1 MASAEGALSGA
12 GTGAAVGSVV
22 PGIGTAIGAGVGGLI
37 GLLGGKSKPSSTT
50 TTMDPGSASFLQQ
63 LQQLSQFMAGRQMPG
78 LDPNVMAA
86 IQAMQQYQ
94 HAGQQGLAAVTGDQ
108 NAMAQFANP
117 GAQAM
122 QSIFDLQKRQAFA
135 RTNAALTQPGGG
147 AFAGNNRVGLAQGA
161 AMSGIDTNQA
171 QFGYQ
176 NFQDAINRA
185 MDLAHGVP
193 GASSWLS
200 NQGYQ
205 LTNRQRDWDT
215 GSLGLMRSGW
225 LGPISQTTTG
235 QPGQQGASP
244 WQSAL
249 GGAMIGSSF
258 GGGGKPGVS
267 APAEQYQG
275 PSEWWSN
282 FMSPANSGRV

>member
-1 MASAEGALSGA
+1 MASATGALSGA
-12 GTGAAVGSVV
+12 GTGAAIGSAI

-37 GLLGGKSKPSSTT
+37 GLFGGKSKPSVST
-50 TTMDPGSASFLQQ
+50 TTMDAGSGGYLQRLQQ
-63 LQQLSQFMAGRQMPG
+63 MSDFMAGRQMPG

-86 IQAMQQYQ
+86 IMAMQGYQ

-108 NAMAQFANP
+108 NALQGFTNP

-122 QSIFDLQKRQAFA
+122 QAIFDLQRRQAFA
-135 RTNAALTQPGGG
+135 RTNAALTAPGGG

-161 AMSGIDTNQA
+161 AIGNVDTNQA

-185 MDLAHGVP
+185 MDLAHGIP

-205 LTNRQRDWDT
+205 LTNRQRDWDI
-215 GSLGLMRSGW
+215 GSQGLMRGGW
-225 LGPISQTTTG
+225 LGPISTTTTG
-235 QPGQQGASP
+235 QPGQQGSNP
-244 WQSAL
+244 WQSAV

-258 GGGGKPGVS
+258 GGGGHGTPS
-267 APAEQYQG
+267 TPSETYQG
-275 PSEWWSN
+275 PSEWWRN
-282 FMSPANSGRV
+282 FMGNG